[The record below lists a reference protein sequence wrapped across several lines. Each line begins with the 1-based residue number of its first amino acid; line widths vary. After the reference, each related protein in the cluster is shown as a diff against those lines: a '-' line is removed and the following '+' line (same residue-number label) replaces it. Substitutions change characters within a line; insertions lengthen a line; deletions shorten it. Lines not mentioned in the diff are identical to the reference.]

1 MNFRLKN
8 IILAISLIA
17 LPLYVAAQ
25 TTGIVLPPKINNTN
39 ESLQANLARLENT
52 QKMLQQQLQIQIQN
66 LVNVQLQ
73 ITVIKKQLVKLQQ
86 AHADFSWQSPN
97 NTQLPVNAFLAN
109 GQPKTYICQA
119 FYAGYLY
126 PGPLTQDG
134 CLITY
139 AGTSHTLKHYKVLV
153 SKKSGYWIDGNKV
166 PAEPVYDDGSSTPT
180 YAPTPLSAT
189 KIANTSTTKS
199 SAILPVVGGY
209 EDGHVLYICRV
220 YMNGNYYLG
229 KAVTGDCD
237 FALDGKEASIPRYQ
251 VLLSAAPKSKNGS

>member
-25 TTGIVLPPKINNTN
+25 TTCIVLPPKINNTN

-97 NTQLPVNAFLAN
+97 NTQLPVNAF
-109 GQPKTYICQA
+109 
-119 FYAGYLY
+119 
-126 PGPLTQDG
+126 
-134 CLITY
+134 
-139 AGTSHTLKHYKVLV
+139 
-153 SKKSGYWIDGNKV
+153 
-166 PAEPVYDDGSSTPT
+166 
-180 YAPTPLSAT
+180 
-189 KIANTSTTKS
+189 
-199 SAILPVVGGY
+199 
-209 EDGHVLYICRV
+209 
-220 YMNGNYYLG
+220 
-229 KAVTGDCD
+229 
-237 FALDGKEASIPRYQ
+237 
-251 VLLSAAPKSKNGS
+251 